1 MSKKDIERRKKFML
15 ELLGDPIYKPM
26 RLREIATLLRLSKEE
41 KRDLYDILDELCD
54 EGKVSVDHKGRY
66 EKVKGKWKKKK
77 DDRYY
82 DDRREDY
89 GADYGVKKKDK
100 NKDKNRDKDKEKGRD
115 WEKDKKKEKTKDR
128 GREKD
133 RDKKYRRNRDRDFS
147 DEDYGY
153 EDEYLEGTQAEG
165 TFIGHPKGFGFVEIE
180 GQDEDV
186 FIPESDTGTAMHQDK
201 VRIIIRDGQKEG
213 KRKEG
218 VVVKVLERG
227 MPEIVGTYQL
237 NRDFGFVISDNPKFS
252 KDIFI
257 PRKEAAGIKNGD
269 KVIAVITD
277 YGSRNKN
284 PEGKIKENLGNI
296 RTPGTDILAIVKSFG
311 IPSEF
316 PEKVMK
322 QAQRVPD
329 HVLDADR
336 DGRLD
341 LRHLQTVTIDGEDA
355 KDLDDAISLTKEGEI
370 YHLGVHI
377 ADVSNYVQYNSA
389 LDKEALKRG
398 TSVYLADRVVPMLP
412 ERLSNGIC
420 SLNQGED
427 RLALS
432 CLMDINEKGKVV
444 SHQIAETVI
453 NVDERMCY
461 TDVKNILEDTDEE
474 AKKRYEALIPMF
486 FMMKELSGILR
497 NSRHHRGSIDFDFPE
512 SKIILNA
519 AGKAIDVKPYEANVA
534 TKIIEDFMLMAN
546 ETVAQEYCTE
556 EIPFV
561 YRTHDNPDPEKV
573 ESLLTLLHNQGVKIQ
588 KAKEEITPKEIQQ
601 IIEGIEGLPN
611 EAMISRLVLRSM
623 KQAKY
628 TTECSGHFG
637 LAAKYYCHFTSP
649 IRRYPDLQIHRII
662 KDNLRGRLMR
672 EGRTEHYREILDEVA
687 RQSSVCER
695 RADEAERESDKLKKA
710 EYMSYHLDE
719 EFEGIISGVTG
730 WGLYVELPNTVEGL
744 VHVNTLRD
752 DYYVFDQESYELC
765 GEMTRKVY
773 KLGDKVRVRVADAD
787 KMLKTVDFELV
798 SDVWDTDEE

>member
-41 KRDLYDILDELCD
+41 KRDLYDVLDELCD
-54 EGKVSVDHKGRY
+54 EGKVSVDNKGRY

-336 DGRLD
+336 EGRLD

-710 EYMSYHLDE
+710 EYMSYHLGE